1 MLLPWWRACKQLAVP
16 QHARNATSWPV
27 QHSGPPTRH
36 PQLLMRQ
43 LAWADVH
50 MDRSL
55 ATCKLEAT
63 ICRTATRLPQLP
75 LLPTSAARGAA
86 RGGVPGWRH
95 RPGRRC
101 REGWSS
107 PPPPAAGTRG
117 QFSQL
122 LPATA
127 APATVV
133 LPPPAG
139 PAACTASR
147 HADSSKGQHQARG
160 AAVQSPSPAC
170 QQQPTCSAASTAAS
184 GSSQPGASVWCRS

>member
-1 MLLPWWRACKQLAVP
+1 MSTWTEAWRRANWKPPSAALPRGFRNCHCCRPLPPEVQLQTGA
-16 QHARNATSWPV
+16 
-27 QHSGPPTRH
+27 
-36 PQLLMRQ
+36 PQLL
-43 LAWADVH
+43 L
-50 MDRSL
+50 L
-55 ATCKLEAT
+55 P
-63 ICRTATRLPQLP
+63 CRLLLP
-75 LLPTSAARGAA
+75 LPCAAGVQTGA

-95 RPGRRC
+95 LPGRRC